1 MVAGLASYRRLL
13 EGPLFW
19 NAQALGCHAQ
29 MQAADVLVSPMKAQ
43 RFGDETHVLAEHLVS
58 QLSQYH
64 DLRDRFVKC
73 P

>member
-1 MVAGLASYRRLL
+1 
-13 EGPLFW
+13 
-19 NAQALGCHAQ
+19 
-29 MQAADVLVSPMKAQ
+29 MQAPDVLVSPMKVQ